1 VDLIVVRH
9 AIAETRETFAET
21 GEDDSQRPLISKGVK
36 RMQRAVRGL
45 KTLVPHID
53 VVATSP
59 HVRAAQTADILA
71 GAYSGLTPVF
81 LDCLVPEGERRAVL
95 SWLQMQADDAIIAV
109 VGHEPN
115 LGNLVSW
122 LLGSPDSC
130 FLEFKKG
137 GACRLTWPSHIT
149 AGDAHLLWLLTAGQL
164 RRIGKA

>member
-1 VDLIVVRH
+1 MRH
-9 AIAETRETFAET
+9 AIAETREAFTDT
-21 GEDDSQRPLISKGVK
+21 GEDDSLRPLVPKGVK
-36 RMQRAVRGL
+36 RMERAVRGL
-45 KTLVPHID
+45 KVLVPHID

-59 HVRAAQTADILA
+59 YVRARQTADIVA
-71 GAYSGLTPVF
+71 GAYSGLTPVL

-95 SWLQMQADDAIIAV
+95 SWLQMQADDAMIAV

-122 LLGSPDSC
+122 LLGSPDSR

-137 GACRLTWPSHIT
+137 GACRLTWPTHIT